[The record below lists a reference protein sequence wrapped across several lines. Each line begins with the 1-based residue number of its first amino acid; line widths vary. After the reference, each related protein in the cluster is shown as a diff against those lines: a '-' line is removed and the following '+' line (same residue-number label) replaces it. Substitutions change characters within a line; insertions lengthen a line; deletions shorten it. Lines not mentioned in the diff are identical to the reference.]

1 MSDATSTNTGPV
13 RFGIVLLPNFTLT
26 AFSGFVDM
34 LRLAS
39 DEGDQSRPDRCH
51 WQIIGETL
59 SPIRASCGVRM
70 SAWTT
75 FEEAEDVDYVVV
87 VGGLLHSGSETSRAT
102 LDYLRRMADAGKT
115 LVGVC
120 TGTFA
125 LMRAG
130 LMDKH
135 RTCVS
140 WFHYWDFLEQFP
152 EADPDYLVADRL
164 FVMDRR
170 RITCSGGRSSI
181 DVAAAILSRHINAS
195 AIQKALRILQVD
207 DPQTWNAPQAHPPS
221 LSSQT
226 HPKVRRAIL
235 LMEQQMCPAIS
246 MEELAKKLDMSMR
259 QLERAFKT
267 ETGMGPQA
275 YAKLVRIRF
284 AAWLLC
290 NSEKTIS
297 NIATLCGF
305 ADASHMGRDFRAA
318 FGATPTQY
326 RETKKDVAPDGM
338 RELLG
343 DCADMKEVFP
353 ERQEFH

>member
-1 MSDATSTNTGPV
+1 MRDATPANAAPV

-39 DEGDQSRPDRCH
+39 DEGDQSRPERCH
-51 WQIIGETL
+51 WQIVGETL
-59 SPIRASCGVRM
+59 APIRASCGVRM
-70 SAWTT
+70 SAWAT
-75 FEEAEDVDYVVV
+75 FDEAEDFDYVVV
-87 VGGLLHSGSETSRAT
+87 VGGLLHAGTETSRAT
-102 LDYLRRMADAGKT
+102 LDYLRRMADAGKV
-115 LVGVC
+115 LVGMC
-120 TGTFA
+120 TGAFA

-130 LMDKH
+130 LMEKH

-181 DVAAAILSRHINAS
+181 DVAAAILSRHVDAS
-195 AIQKALRILQVD
+195 IVQKALRILQVD

-235 LMEQQMCPAIS
+235 LMEQHMCPAITI
-246 MEELAKKLDMSMR
+246 EELAKKLDMSIR
-259 QLERAFKT
+259 HLERTFKA

-275 YAKLVRIRF
+275 YAKLTRIRL
-284 AAWLLC
+284 AGWLLC
-290 NSEKTIS
+290 NSDKSISTI
-297 NIATLCGF
+297 AVVCGF

-318 FGATPTQY
+318 FGTTPARY
-326 RETKKDVAPDGM
+326 REAKKDTAPNGL

-343 DCADMKEVFP
+343 DRADMKEVFP
-353 ERQEFH
+353 ERREFH